1 VPSVVVE
8 AILRRVLVPA
18 VTGGALLIERPF
30 GKKNALAA
38 AEAFGGFAS
47 TPEEAE
53 VDKHLGPSTLGE
65 GEEALLRRIRKLAA
79 VDTVA
84 IGPRIEGGVLAL
96 AALFHDL
103 VAAYHPDLPG
113 LFRRDARRQLLEATA
128 EALESIPP
136 PHTVRAA
143 ILRHAWLGDL
153 PRVALARTEV
163 RWWVGGASFVGR
175 EPPKRLLAWPEMR
188 RVRKDTRAVE
198 MLRVLE
204 LFADRP
210 EVAGLAEL
218 HARAFAA
225 FFAASPLT
233 DLALAGRISPP
244 FAWSEALAR
253 AVASPAGA
261 RVARRAIGLGEEQG
275 KFAREVIAAT
285 AGEAAGAIAS

>member
-8 AILRRVLVPA
+8 AIFRRVLVPA
-18 VTGGALLIERPF
+18 VTGRALVIERPF
-30 GKKNALAA
+30 GKKNAIAA
-38 AEAFGGFAS
+38 GEVFGF
-47 TPEEAE
+47 TTTKEEGE
-53 VDKHLGPSTLGE
+53 IEKYLGPATLGD
-65 GEEALLRRIRKLAA
+65 GEEALLRRIRRLAA
-79 VDTVA
+79 IDTVA
-84 IGPRIEGGVLAL
+84 VGPRIEGGVLAVG
-96 AALFHDL
+96 ALFHDL
-103 VAAYHPDLPG
+103 IAAYHPDLPG

-136 PHTVRAA
+136 PETVRAA
-143 ILRHAWLGDL
+143 IVRHAWLGDL

-175 EPPKRLLAWPEMR
+175 EPPKRLLAWPDVR
-188 RVRKDTRAVE
+188 RVRTDTRSVE

-244 FAWSEALAR
+244 FAWSPSIAR
-253 AVASPAGA
+253 VVASPAGA
-261 RVARRAIGLGEEQG
+261 RVARRAIGLGEEKG
-275 KFAREVIAAT
+275 KFAREVITAT
-285 AGEAAGAIAS
+285 AGEAANALVS

>member
-1 VPSVVVE
+1 MPSEIVE

-18 VTGGALLIERPF
+18 VTGGAIVVERPF
-30 GKKNALAA
+30 GKKNAIAA
-38 AEAFGGFAS
+38 GESVGGFTT
-47 TPEEAE
+47 TPEESE
-53 VDKHLGPSTLGE
+53 VDKYLGPATLGE
-65 GEEALLRRIRKLAA
+65 GEEALLRKIRRLAG

-84 IGPRIEGGVLAL
+84 IGPRIEGGVLAI

-103 VAAYHPDLPG
+103 VVAYHPDLPG
-113 LFRRDARRQLLEATA
+113 LFRRDARRKLLESTA
-128 EALESIPP
+128 EALESIPKP
-136 PHTVRAA
+136 TTVRAA

-163 RWWVGGASFVGR
+163 RWWVGGASFVGK
-175 EPPKRLLAWPEMR
+175 EPPKRLLAWPEVR
-188 RVRKDTRAVE
+188 RVRKDTRSVE

-233 DLALAGRISPP
+233 DLTLAGRLSPP
-244 FAWSEALAR
+244 FVWSESLAR
-253 AVASPAGA
+253 LVASPAGA
-261 RVARRAIGLGEEQG
+261 RVARRAIGFGEERG

-285 AGEAAGAIAS
+285 AGEAAGSIVP